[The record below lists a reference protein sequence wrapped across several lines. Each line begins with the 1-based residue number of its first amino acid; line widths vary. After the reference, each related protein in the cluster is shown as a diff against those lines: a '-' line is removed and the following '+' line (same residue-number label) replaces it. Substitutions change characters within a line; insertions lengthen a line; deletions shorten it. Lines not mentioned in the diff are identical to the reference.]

1 MTVYN
6 YWKVILVSLMVFLY
20 RNTMA
25 ETYTLNFI
33 LMKKSSFHNI
43 DNDHHISGHDYS
55 CGACYEICPFLCVCV
70 CACDATNIGVENKT
84 PLCTVMVVPHFTKP
98 ALCGCLRLLCAPQPL
113 HFAAVCAYWRFTVN
127 VCVFVHVYFM
137 C

>member
-1 MTVYN
+1 
-6 YWKVILVSLMVFLY
+6 
-20 RNTMA
+20 MA

-70 CACDATNIGVENKT
+70 CVRVT
-84 PLCTVMVVPHFTKP
+84 PPILVLKIRLHCVQSWLYLT
-98 ALCGCLRLLCAPQPL
+98 LLNLLCAV
-113 HFAAVCAYWRFTVN
+113 A
-127 VCVFVHVYFM
+127 
-137 C
+137 